1 MADLTDY
8 NKSEIN
14 HIDQCRKELLS
25 ISKEYVQLIKRVS
38 TVFNKIESLDLSK
51 EVQNPCTECLVQP
64 SCQFR
69 QEIKAK
75 GFPTMSM
82 HMKMGD
88 PCQAKIKSLIL
99 SNIKKEK
106 DKMDFISTQ
115 TGIFHRDMIAVF
127 LGQNPEEAIYPEWWI
142 LEGDEVDI

>member
-1 MADLTDY
+1 MTDLTDY
-8 NKSEIN
+8 NKIEIN
-14 HIDQCRKELLS
+14 HIDQCKKELMS
-25 ISKEYVQLIKRVS
+25 ISKEYVKLIKRVS

-51 EVQNPCTECLVQP
+51 EVQNPCTECLVR
-64 SCQFR
+64 SACQFR

-82 HMKMGD
+82 HMGMGIL
-88 PCQAKIKSLIL
+88 CQPKIKSLIL
-99 SNIKKEK
+99 SDIKKQKENS
-106 DKMDFISTQ
+106 DLTEVQ